1 VFHVSLLKKDVGE
14 YQVQGELPKELEV
27 SDADNVYPDKVLGSR
42 ITVQGGTE
50 IHQSLVKWKHKSM
63 DDVTWEGN
71 EFLRG
76 QFPEFSPEDK
86 VVFKEEGVDRN
97 AISEVV
103 DRNAISE
110 VGLDVGLKPRV
121 WKVYTRKRTKGVND
135 DVGKKNA

>member
-1 VFHVSLLKKDVGE
+1 VS
-14 YQVQGELPKELEV
+14 
-27 SDADNVYPDKVLGSR
+27 
-42 ITVQGGTE
+42 
-50 IHQSLVKWKHKSM
+50 
-63 DDVTWEGN
+63 
-71 EFLRG
+71 
-76 QFPEFSPEDK
+76 
-86 VVFKEEGVDRN
+86 DRN